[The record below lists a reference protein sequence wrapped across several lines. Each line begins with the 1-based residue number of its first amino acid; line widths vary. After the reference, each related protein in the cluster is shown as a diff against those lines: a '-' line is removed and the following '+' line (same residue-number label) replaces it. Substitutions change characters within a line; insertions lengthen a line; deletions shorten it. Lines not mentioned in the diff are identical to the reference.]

1 MCIART
7 GPPKTRLISSSG
19 TLRGITDL
27 LLEGHINPEVYNKKQ
42 LKPDLRRRN
51 LSVDINR
58 NNGGDSDF
66 KMAISGI
73 VALLSKSPQLFQTSN
88 IAEKRAPLGLIFS
101 NLELKGPSLGFS
113 LRKPLDQFVN
123 MPNCRRKRR

>member
-1 MCIART
+1 MNDI
-7 GPPKTRLISSSG
+7 TRKIDRL
-19 TLRGITDL
+19 TDL

-42 LKPDLRRRN
+42 VELDLRRRN
-51 LSVDINR
+51 LGVDINR

-73 VALLSKSPQLFQTSN
+73 VALLSKSPQLFQSSN
-88 IAEKRAPLGLIFS
+88 IAEKRALLGLVFS
-101 NLELKGPSLGFS
+101 NMELKGPTLGFT

-123 MPNCRRKRR
+123 LPNCQEWRARRDSNS